1 MNTYIWKVLQK
12 SEREKIHKEVQITH
26 TQLDFEYDLVT
37 LHSVVNLLSKICW
50 SGKTPPP
57 NETGSSLR
65 VGIWTYCHT
74 ITPCP
79 SLLQTY
85 VNSTLTCF
93 PKLGFRT
100 NSKLHSLYFELYFV
114 TQDTYRLKMS
124 DKVEKYNTTCFFLIH
139 PKQKPAKNVIS
150 WKPCSCFKYI
160 QRWSNVKGGI

>member
-74 ITPCP
+74 ITPCL

-100 NSKLHSLYFELYFV
+100 NSKLHSLYFV

-124 DKVEKYNTTCFFLIH
+124 DKVQKAYLFKLEALNESVRGQYELVYLPETDSSPCLFF
-139 PKQKPAKNVIS
+139 VS
-150 WKPCSCFKYI
+150 T
-160 QRWSNVKGGI
+160 